1 MQLVLVTH
9 PFHPYSGR
17 EGVCVAARYNGF
29 GKRLLLRF
37 DDGVICPVPAQWTDL
52 VAPEPEVVMGR
63 GRSALR
69 VVDLIELA
77 KLTTLL
83 GVGPSPTR
91 GKERKG
97 NFAATVKPMTPQ

>member
-1 MQLVLVTH
+1 M
-9 PFHPYSGR
+9 
-17 EGVCVAARYNGF
+17 RYNRF

-52 VAPEPEVVMGR
+52 VAPDPEVVMESGH
-63 GRSALR
+63 SALR

-83 GVGPSPTR
+83 GARPSPN
-91 GKERKG
+91 GG
-97 NFAATVKPMTPQ
+97 QSA

>member
-1 MQLVLVTH
+1 VTH

-17 EGVCVAARYNGF
+17 EGVCVAERYNRF

-52 VAPEPEVVMGR
+52 VAPDPKVVMGR

-77 KLTTLL
+77 KLTRLL
-83 GVGPSPTR
+83 GAQPSPKD
-91 GKERKG
+91 GKGVR
-97 NFAATVKPMTPQ
+97 TTLPRP

>member
-1 MQLVLVTH
+1 MTH

-17 EGVCVAARYNGF
+17 QGVYVAARYNRF

-37 DDGVICPVPAQWTDL
+37 ADGVICPVPAQWTDL
-52 VAPEPEVVMGR
+52 VAPDPEVVMGR

-83 GVGPSPTR
+83 GARPSSAE
-91 GKERKG
+91 GKTCKD
-97 NFAATVKPMTPQ
+97 NSAVSVKRITPR

>member
-1 MQLVLVTH
+1 VTH

-17 EGVCVAARYNGF
+17 AGVCVATRYNRF

-52 VAPEPEVVMGR
+52 VAPEPEVVIGR
-63 GRSALR
+63 DRSALR
-69 VVDLIELA
+69 VIDLIELA

-83 GVGPSPTR
+83 GAGPSPME
-91 GKERKG
+91 GKRRKD
-97 NFAATVKPMTPQ
+97 NFAATVKTIMPR

>member
-1 MQLVLVTH
+1 MTH

-17 EGVCVAARYNGF
+17 EGVCVAARYNRF
-29 GKRLLLRF
+29 GTRLLLRF

-52 VAPEPEVVMGR
+52 VAPDPEVVMGR

-77 KLTTLL
+77 KLTAAL
-83 GVGPSPTR
+83 GR
-91 GKERKG
+91 
-97 NFAATVKPMTPQ
+97 AAAEGGQNM

>member
-1 MQLVLVTH
+1 MTH

-17 EGVCVAARYNGF
+17 EGVCVAARYNRF

-52 VAPEPEVVMGR
+52 VVPDPEVVMGK

-83 GVGPSPTR
+83 GARPSPAE
-91 GKERKG
+91 GKGCKD
-97 NFAATVKPMTPQ
+97 NSAAVVKRITPH

>member
-1 MQLVLVTH
+1 VTH

-17 EGVCVAARYNGF
+17 EGVCVAVRYNRF

-52 VAPEPEVVMGR
+52 VAPDPEVVMGR

-83 GVGPSPTR
+83 GERRSSTE
-91 GKERKG
+91 GKACKD
-97 NFAATVKPMTPQ
+97 NFAASVKRITPQ

>member
-1 MQLVLVTH
+1 MTH

-17 EGVCVAARYNGF
+17 EGICVAERYNRF

-52 VAPEPEVVMGR
+52 VAPDPEVVMGR

-83 GVGPSPTR
+83 AAGPSLTD
-91 GKERKG
+91 GKGCKE
-97 NFAATVKPMTPQ
+97 NFAATVK

>member
-1 MQLVLVTH
+1 VVTH

-17 EGVCVAARYNGF
+17 EGVFVAARYNRF

-37 DDGVICPVPAQWTDL
+37 DDGVICPVPAHWTDFT
-52 VAPEPEVVMGR
+52 APDPEVVMGR

-77 KLTTLL
+77 HLMAAL
-83 GVGPSPTR
+83 GVLPPPS
-91 GKERKG
+91 ERKMRKV
-97 NFAATVKPMTPQ
+97 NFAAHVKRIAPQ